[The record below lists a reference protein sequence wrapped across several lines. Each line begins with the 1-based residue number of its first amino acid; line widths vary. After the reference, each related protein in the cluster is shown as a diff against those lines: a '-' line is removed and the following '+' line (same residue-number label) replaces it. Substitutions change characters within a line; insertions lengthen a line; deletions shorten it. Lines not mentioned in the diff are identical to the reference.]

1 MRSLADL
8 VPGARYRVLDG
19 QTHIVKAAAT
29 APVVGEFFAGQFAG
43 RTSS

>member
-1 MRSLADL
+1 MRALADL
-8 VPGARYRVLDG
+8 LPKCEYRVLDG